1 MSLFDW
7 LPGRARR
14 AAESSGLGRTDGTR
28 PLKPGLVVREPAS
41 RAAAGPASPRRLER
55 MEQRERL
62 YSVVREAM
70 VRSGVLSSGYKFK
83 VLSLDPRGHQFLV
96 MMDLAREFGQE
107 GMRLSEIEALI
118 AQTARQ
124 RFDIVVKAV
133 YWRLHD
139 HVAIGRPETRPV
151 TTATATAALSTPT
164 PTPTPVVP
172 TPVTQAASA
181 PAAAPLG
188 GRVPLPGQGTEPLG
202 EDEVEAFK
210 KALSDAVNTAR
221 ARNTARIEAATAAAV
236 KAEEARE
243 RGESTAPPDSRMPR
257 GGFGWLQRPGKVLT
271 GYEDTEVLAPRD
283 LPVAP
288 VLESDSEPDAEPGA
302 GLSETQYGELR

>member
-7 LPGRARR
+7 LPGRSRR

-28 PLKPGLVVREPAS
+28 PLKPGLVVREPAP

-62 YSVVREAM
+62 YSVVRESM

-107 GMRLSEIEALI
+107 GTRLSEIEVLI

-139 HVAIGRPETRPV
+139 HVAIGRPQARPA
-151 TTATATAALSTPT
+151 ATVTAAPT
-164 PTPTPVVP
+164 SGTPTPVAS
-172 TPVTQAASA
+172 TPSAQATPA

-188 GRVPLPGQGTEPLG
+188 GRVPLPGHGTEPLG
-202 EDEVEAFK
+202 QDEVEAFK

-257 GGFGWLQRPGKVLT
+257 GGFGWLPRPGKVLT